1 MTLYTLSIR
10 RPVLAIVMSIT
21 IVLFGLLGFSF
32 LGVRE
37 FPSLDPPNITVSTTY
52 RGASADVIESQITE
66 PLEESINGVAGIRT
80 LTSTSRDG
88 RSTIQVEFD
97 LGTDLER
104 AANDVRD
111 QVSRAMRNLPP
122 DVEPPIVSKADA
134 DARPIARVTVR
145 SDRRNLLELTRIA
158 QDAFVERL
166 QTIPDVASVDIWG
179 DKTYAMRLWID
190 PNRLAAHRLSPID
203 VRDAVARENVEL
215 PSGRIEGVE
224 VELPVRTMSRLNTPE
239 EFNDLILKSEG
250 DRIVR
255 LRDVGRAELGPR
267 NERTVLK
274 RDGMPMVVV
283 VVRPQ
288 PGANYIAIADE
299 FYRRVEMIQKSLP
312 ADIEVSSAFD
322 TSRYIR
328 KSVAEVRQTILL
340 AFALVMVVI
349 FLFLRDW
356 RTTIIPVLVIPVS
369 LIGSC
374 FVMYMAGFSVN
385 VLTLLALVLAI
396 GLVVDDAIV
405 VVEVIYAK
413 IEAGYEPHSAG
424 VEGTREIF
432 FAVVATTV
440 ALVAVFMPIL
450 FLGGLVGRL
459 FREFGVTLAGAVV
472 ISSFVALTL
481 TPMLATR
488 LLKKRERQPW
498 LYTDHRA
505 VLPWLAS
512 NYRRR

>member
-1 MTLYTLSIR
+1 MSLYTLSIR

-37 FPSLDPPNITVSTTY
+37 FPSLDPPNISVSTSY

-66 PLEESINGVAGIRT
+66 PLEAAVNGVDGIRT

-88 RSTIQVEFD
+88 RSTVQAEFD

-104 AANDVRD
+104 AANDIRD
-111 QVSRAMRNLPP
+111 QVSRAMRDLPP
-122 DVEPPIVSKADA
+122 DADPPIVRKADA
-134 DARPIARVTVR
+134 DARPIAGISVS
-145 SDRRNLLELTRIA
+145 SDKRNLLELSRLA
-158 QDAFVERL
+158 QEAFVERL
-166 QTIPDVASVDIWG
+166 QTIPNVASVDIWG
-179 DKTYAMRLWID
+179 EKTYAMRLWID
-190 PNRLAAHRLSPID
+190 PNKLAGHRLSPID
-203 VRDAVARENVEL
+203 IRDAVARENVEL
-215 PSGRIEGVE
+215 PSGRIEGTD
-224 VELPVRTMSRLNTPE
+224 VELPIRTMSRLNTPE
-239 EFNDLILKSEG
+239 AFNDLILKSQG

-255 LRDVGRAELGPR
+255 LRDVGQAELGPR

-274 RDGMPMVVV
+274 QDGIPMVLVV
-283 VVRPQ
+283 ARPQ

-299 FYRRVEMIQKSLP
+299 FKRRVEMITRSLP
-312 ADIEVSSAFD
+312 EDIEVSWAFD
-322 TSRYIR
+322 ASSHIR
-328 KSVAEVRQTILL
+328 KSVAEVRQTILI
-340 AFALVMVVI
+340 AFGLVMFVI

-356 RTTIIPVLVIPVS
+356 RTTLIPVVVIPVS

-374 FVMYMAGFSVN
+374 FVMYVAGFSLN

-396 GLVVDDAIV
+396 GLVVDDAII

-413 IEAGYEPHSAG
+413 IEAGHEPHSAG
-424 VEGTREIF
+424 GEGTKEIF

-459 FREFGVTLAGAVV
+459 FREFGLTLAGAVI
-472 ISSFVALTL
+472 ISSFVALS
-481 TPMLATR
+481 
-488 LLKKRERQPW
+488 E
-498 LYTDHRA
+498 
-505 VLPWLAS
+505 AS
-512 NYRRR
+512 